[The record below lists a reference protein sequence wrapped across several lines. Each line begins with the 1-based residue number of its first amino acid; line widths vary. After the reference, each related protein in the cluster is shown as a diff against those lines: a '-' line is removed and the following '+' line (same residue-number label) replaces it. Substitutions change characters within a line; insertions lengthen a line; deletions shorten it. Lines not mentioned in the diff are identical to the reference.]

1 MGGKG
6 KGYLGKTLLEERL
19 TFHSIN
25 FHTTTNVLPVRNH
38 LYVCVYIH
46 THIYEVTYL
55 YIIGKK

>member
-19 TFHSIN
+19 TFHSID

-38 LYVCVYIH
+38 LYVCVCMCVH
-46 THIYEVTYL
+46 THTY
-55 YIIGKK
+55 I